1 MFAGVHIKIGD
12 IILNNKMLIQTIQ
25 YLNKQDYQNIQVE
38 IIDNDGEIFDE
49 FVMDDTDE
57 DISYIYNQLLEISCY
72 NSDNFIVRM
81 YLKDKII

>member
-25 YLNKQDYQNIQVE
+25 YLDKKEYQNIQVD
-38 IIDNDGEIFDE
+38 IIDSDGEIFDE